1 MSFASDIT
9 DALQLPS
16 PCSCAAH
23 TPTYNTTRTDR
34 YSYEKRYRIERFCLA
49 SQTNTYQL
57 FKICINNTSSTGYA
71 VGNYIQVAYGT
82 PSLLLYIKTV
92 NGSGGIT
99 GITVVNSPTYNSLP
113 NQNISPTTL
122 SGSGQ
127 GAVLNIVVTANR
139 NNCCSCATEMDET
152 GCTGANI
159 TVITF

>member
-1 MSFASDIT
+1 
-9 DALQLPS
+9 
-16 PCSCAAH
+16 
-23 TPTYNTTRTDR
+23 
-34 YSYEKRYRIERFCLA
+34 
-49 SQTNTYQL
+49 
-57 FKICINNTSSTGYA
+57 
-71 VGNYIQVAYGT
+71 
-82 PSLLLYIKTV
+82 
-92 NGSGGIT
+92 
-99 GITVVNSPTYNSLP
+99 VNSPTYNSLP